1 MDPEQTAPIGAVC
14 SGSTLFA
21 IEASLSFSRPESQT
35 TFDAIGALRVN
46 LPVFL
51 SSKDLLVLVYLS
63 KGTGDTRLL
72 SVLSLSGLIAGS
84 LSVLRDFVRGSG
96 VGFWFL
102 TVPSLL
108 TPSLEKQGAISSP
121 GKGK

>member
-1 MDPEQTAPIGAVC
+1 M
-14 SGSTLFA
+14 
-21 IEASLSFSRPESQT
+21 
-35 TFDAIGALRVN
+35 
-46 LPVFL
+46 
-51 SSKDLLVLVYLS
+51 YLS

-121 GKGK
+121 GKGM